1 MWFGCIV
8 INSSDLLRHY
18 NARSAAT
25 WRSISATICCH
36 RIKTILGDEL
46 NELVNWFRWLNKDPV
61 LFQICLSSAEFN
73 WIRML
78 MYLNKTFSKN
88 SKAMCTKRKLQLPYH
103 TTVATFSKLYNWISF
118 LIFSF
123 ISFFGNNV
131 ERVPCSTDGD

>member
-8 INSSDLLRHY
+8 INSSDLPRHY

-78 MYLNKTFSKN
+78 MYFNKTFSKN
-88 SKAMCTKRKLQLPYH
+88 SKAMCTKRKLQLSYH

-118 LIFSF
+118 LIFSL